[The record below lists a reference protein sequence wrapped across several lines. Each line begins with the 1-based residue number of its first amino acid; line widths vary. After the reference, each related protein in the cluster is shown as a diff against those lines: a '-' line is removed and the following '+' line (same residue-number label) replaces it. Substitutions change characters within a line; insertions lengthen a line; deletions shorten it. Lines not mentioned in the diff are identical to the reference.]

1 MIPTETSEQDL
12 DGGKKIKAYPNAFIC
27 QSYFFP
33 FQYITNYVYYMYL
46 IFNSFLN
53 KNVNF
58 EIYL

>member
-1 MIPTETSEQDL
+1 MIPTETFEQDL

-46 IFNSFLN
+46 IFNSFF
-53 KNVNF
+53 K
-58 EIYL
+58 